1 MPLVQAVECD
11 VLIAGSGASGM
22 ACAISAARAG
32 LEVVIAEKEPVFGGT
47 TARSG
52 GWLWIPGSALARERG
67 FVEAPGAARAYLAH
81 EAGASFNAARVDAF
95 LAHAAEAVEFFSAH
109 SALEFDM
116 PVAFPDYHAE
126 APGGSQAGRSIVAK
140 PFDGRTLGDH
150 INRLGAVLPEMTV
163 LGIMLASGRDVQHFM
178 RFTRSFESFVYVAKR
193 LGRHLL
199 DVLRHGRGMTLTNGN
214 ALAARLAKTVF
225 DLQIPLWLSSPVQSL
240 IIEAGCVRGAVVL
253 REGRALRVLARR
265 GVVLACG
272 GFPADEQRRRSLFP
286 HVAAGMAH
294 LSPSPAANT
303 GDGLALGESAGGAVD
318 TTLANAAAWTPV
330 SKVPR
335 GDGSTGVMPHFID
348 RAKPGVIAVLE
359 DGRRFANESHSYH
372 DFVQH
377 MVAAL
382 RARGQ
387 SQAYLVCDHRALRT
401 YGLGAVGPF
410 PVPIG
415 RHLRS
420 GYLLRGRTLEELAAR
435 ADINASALAATVAG
449 YNREAASGRDPEFA
463 RGATVYNRFQGDP
476 LIKPN
481 PNVAPLLHP
490 PFYAMRIEVGDIGT
504 FMGLATDAASRV
516 LDAQGAPIPGLMA
529 VGNDAASI
537 MGGNYPGGG
546 ITLGPALTFGY
557 LAGQALAAQAT
568 PVENYPQARVGEFD
582 TSEADLAAFLQGN
595 SLTAIPRAQRQPA
608 STT

>member
-1 MPLVQAVECD
+1 MQFAQTVECD
-11 VLIAGSGASGM
+11 ALIVGSGASGM
-22 ACAISAARAG
+22 ACAISAALAG
-32 LEVVIAEKEPVFGGT
+32 LSVVIAEKEPVFGGT

-81 EAGASFNAARVDAF
+81 ETGSSFNAARVDAF
-95 LAHAAEAVEFFSAH
+95 LAHAAEAAEFFTTH
-109 SALEFDM
+109 TALEFDM

-126 APGGSQAGRSIVAK
+126 APGGSKAGRSIVAK
-140 PFDGRTLGDH
+140 PFDGRQ
-150 INRLGAVLPEMTV
+150 LGAHIHQLAPVLPEMTV

-178 RFTRSFESFVYVAKR
+178 RVTRSFESFLYVAKR
-193 LGRHLL
+193 LGRHFL

-225 DLQIPLWLSSPVQSL
+225 DLEIPLWLASPVQRL
-240 IIEAGCVRGAVVL
+240 IIEQGRVQGALVM
-253 REGRALRVLARR
+253 REGRKVRVLARC

-272 GFPADEQRRRSLFP
+272 GFPADAKRRASLFP

-294 LSPSPAANT
+294 VSPSPAANS
-303 GDGLALGESAGGAVD
+303 GDGLALGESAGGVVD

-335 GDGSTGVMPHFID
+335 SDGSSGVMPHFID
-348 RAKPGVIAVLE
+348 RAKPGVIAVFA

-382 RARGQ
+382 AARGQ

-420 GYLLRGRTLEELAAR
+420 GYLLRGQTIEELAAR
-435 ADINASALAATVAG
+435 AGIDAGTLAATVAG
-449 YNREAASGRDPEFA
+449 FNREAASGRDPEFA
-463 RGATVYNRFQGDP
+463 RGSTVYNRFQGDP

-481 PNVAPLLHP
+481 PNVAPLVRA

-504 FMGLATDAASRV
+504 FMGLCTDAASRV
-516 LDAQGAPIPGLMA
+516 LDAHGTPIPGLLA

-557 LAGQALAAQAT
+557 LAGRGLATQSESVEAVRQAA
-568 PVENYPQARVGEFD
+568 
-582 TSEADLAAFLQGN
+582 
-595 SLTAIPRAQRQPA
+595 
-608 STT
+608 

>member
-1 MPLVQAVECD
+1 MSFAQTVECD
-11 VLIAGSGASGM
+11 ALIVGSGAAGM
-22 ACAISAARAG
+22 ACAISAALGG
-32 LEVVIAEKEPVFGGT
+32 LEVLIAEKEPVFGGT

-95 LAHAAEAVEFFSAH
+95 LAHAAEAVEFFTAR

-140 PFDGRTLGDH
+140 PFDGRALGDH

-178 RFTRSFESFVYVAKR
+178 RVTRSFESFLYVAKR

-214 ALAARLAKTVF
+214 ALAARLARTVF

-240 IIEAGCVRGAVVL
+240 IIEAGCVRGAVVM

-272 GFPADEQRRRSLFP
+272 GFPADEKRRRSLFP

-294 LSPSPAANT
+294 VSPSPAANT

-348 RAKPGVIAVLE
+348 RAKPGVIAVFE

-420 GYLLRGRTLEELAAR
+420 GYLLRGRTLEELATR
-435 ADINASALAATVAG
+435 AGIDASALAATVAG
-449 YNREAASGRDPEFA
+449 YNREAASGRDPQFG
-463 RGATVYNRFQGDP
+463 RGATIYNRFQGDP

-481 PNVAPLLHP
+481 PNVAPLLRA

-504 FMGLATDAASRV
+504 FMGLITDAASRV
-516 LDAQGAPIPGLMA
+516 QDTHGAPIPGLMA

-557 LAGQALAAQAT
+557 LAGRALAAQAV
-568 PVENYPQARVGEFD
+568 PAELPRK
-582 TSEADLAAFLQGN
+582 AA
-595 SLTAIPRAQRQPA
+595 
-608 STT
+608 

>member
-1 MPLVQAVECD
+1 MPLVQTVECD
-11 VLIAGSGASGM
+11 ALIVGSGASGM
-22 ACAISAARAG
+22 ACAISAALAG

-47 TARSG
+47 TAR
-52 GWLWIPGSALARERG
+52 
-67 FVEAPGAARAYLAH
+67 
-81 EAGASFNAARVDAF
+81 VDAF
-95 LAHAAEAVEFFSAH
+95 LAHAAEAVEFFTAN

-126 APGGSQAGRSIVAK
+126 APGGSQAGRSIVAR
-140 PFDGRTLGDH
+140 PFDGRELGEH
-150 INRLGAVLPEMTV
+150 IHRLGPVLPEMTL

-178 RFTRSFESFVYVAKR
+178 RVTRSFESFFHVAKR
-193 LGRHLL
+193 LACHCA

-225 DLQIPLWLSSPVQSL
+225 DLKIPLWLLSPVQSL
-240 IIEAGCVRGAVVL
+240 IIEAGCVRGALVMC
-253 REGRALRVLARR
+253 EGRALRVLARR

-272 GFPADEQRRRSLFP
+272 GFPADEKRRRAMCP

-294 LSPSPAANT
+294 VSPSPAANT
-303 GDGLALGESAGGAVD
+303 GDGLALGESAGGRVY
-318 TTLANAAAWTPV
+318 TKLANAAAWTSE

-335 GDGSTGVMPHFID
+335 SDGSTGVMPHFID
-348 RAKPGVIAVLE
+348 RAKPGVIAVFE

-377 MVAAL
+377 MVTAL

-420 GYLLRGRTLEELAAR
+420 GYLLRGQTLSELAAR
-435 ADINASALAATVAG
+435 AGIDASALAATVTG
-449 YNREAASGRDPEFA
+449 YNRAAASGRDPAFG
-463 RGATVYNRFQGDP
+463 RGSTVYNRFQGDP

-481 PNVAPLLHP
+481 PNVAPLVRA

-504 FMGLATDAASRV
+504 FMGLVTDAASRV
-516 LDAQGAPIPGLMA
+516 LDAHGAPIPGLMA
-529 VGNDAASI
+529 AGNDAASI

-557 LAGQALAAQAT
+557 LAGQALAARSA
-568 PVENYPQARVGEFD
+568 VVDAVRK
-582 TSEADLAAFLQGN
+582 AA
-595 SLTAIPRAQRQPA
+595 
-608 STT
+608 